1 MVRFQHHAKVA
12 AAVATGVAIAAMT
25 TGCGLSGTSNQSQD
39 QAVSGAITGSIKFQ
53 TWNLKAKFTPYFT
66 DLVAAFEKQHPGTK
80 VDWIDQPADNYAD
93 KLTADAAAGTLPDV
107 VNTSPDMAYPLYK
120 KNVLL
125 DLSKADPKAADA
137 FTPESW
143 ASGVMPGSADNF
155 ALPWYLNTGPYF
167 YNKKLFSDNGLDP
180 AKPPTTYDELQQQ
193 ALTLA
198 DKSKG
203 NIAMLGQTPQVE
215 DLALYGSK
223 IMNDDQSAFTF
234 NDAKAVALVD
244 MYKKMYDAKALLP
257 EALSDSYTGSG
268 KKFMSQQVA
277 FTSGSAYDLQNF
289 KTQAPSLYPNV
300 AITKALTN
308 TGHNNMYVQ
317 SLSVPAGSQNK
328 ATAVAFAEFVTN
340 AANQLA
346 FAKIVNIFPSTK
358 DSLDDPFFTA
368 QDGTDNTK
376 VRVAAANQLR
386 GAINYT
392 PVKMSDPMKK
402 VIQREIANAMLGKKT
417 AQQALDEAVRQC
429 DQLLANS

>member
-1 MVRFQHHAKVA
+1 MARFLLKA
-12 AAVATGVAIAAMT
+12 AAGIALAGLT
-25 TGCGLSGTSNQSQD
+25 AACGLSGTQSQD
-39 QAVSGAITGSIKFQ
+39 QQNQAVSGDITGTIKFQ

-66 DLVAAFEKQHPGTK
+66 GLVNAFQAQHPGVK
-80 VDWIDQPADNYAD
+80 IDWVDQPADNYAD
-93 KLTADAAAGTLPDV
+93 KLTADAAAGSLPDV
-107 VNTSPDMAYPLYK
+107 VNTSPDLAYPLYK
-120 KNVLL
+120 KGVLL
-125 DLSKADPKAADA
+125 DLSKADPKAKDA
-137 FTPESW
+137 FTDEAW

-167 YNKKLFSDNGLDP
+167 YNKKLFADSGLDP

-198 DKSKG
+198 SKSQG
-203 NIAMLGQTPQVE
+203 NIAMLGSTPTVE
-215 DLALYGSK
+215 DLALYGVK

-257 EALSDSYTGSG
+257 EALSDTYTGAG
-268 KKFMSQQVA
+268 KKFMAQQVA

-289 KTQAPSLYPNV
+289 KRDAPTLYPNV
-300 AITKALTN
+300 GITKALTN

-317 SLSVPAGSQNK
+317 SLSVPANSKNK

-340 AANQLA
+340 AQNQLA

-358 DSLDDPFFTA
+358 GSLDDPFFTR
-368 QDGTDNTK
+368 QDGTDDAK
-376 VRVAAANQLR
+376 VRVAAAQQLR

-392 PVKMSDPMKK
+392 PAKMSDPMKK
-402 VIQREIANAMLGKKT
+402 AIQREVANAMLGKKS
-417 AQQALDEAVRQC
+417 AQQALDDAVKQC